1 MRKDP
6 DIPLPPADELG
17 PAMLALK
24 KDAHR
29 VFAWHYANN
38 GANATDAALAAG
50 WGEGIAYQT
59 GWRLKQRDDITAA
72 IIELSDKNLVAGRAV
87 AAKALLDM
95 ANNPDHKGHM
105 KAVEA
110 LLEHS
115 GGSKLKRKSD
125 DLTDEQILARIVAL
139 ATKYR
144 FPIADV
150 LGASAPLAQ
159 LPPPL
164 ELKADEIDPELAE
177 LF

>member
-1 MRKDP
+1 MRKDE
-6 DIPLPPADELG
+6 IVPLPPDDELG

-24 KDAHR
+24 RDGHR
-29 VFAWHYANN
+29 AFAWHYANN
-38 GANATDAALAAG
+38 GANATEAAVAAG
-50 WGEGIAYQT
+50 WPEAIAYQT
-59 GWRLKQRDDITAA
+59 GWRLKQRDDVTAA
-72 IIELSDKNLVAGRAV
+72 IIELADKNMVAGRAV

-105 KAVEA
+105 KAVER
-110 LLEHS
+110 LLEES
-115 GGSKLKRKSD
+115 GGRKLHRKSD

-144 FPIADV
+144 FPLADV

-159 LPPPL
+159 IPPL
-164 ELKADEIDPELAE
+164 IELKVNDPELEE